1 MARSLYKGERLGN
14 RPPCLLCMGRG
25 EGERAELHLPYGVS
39 VWLCA
44 AHRSNDFR
52 TRRAG
57 RDFVASL
64 SRAWAAAG
72 CMTRARHRALDAH
85 LAGLRAAPAPRD
97 RPASYSWPALR
108 RDAERR
114 FAAGEPPRRVMEDVR
129 AQAAAGPA
137 VPPSPRTLRRWFRER
152 RWDDDGSG
160 VERRDDPVRPLGDLV
175 AAPARA
181 GRSGR
186 AGGEWRVGAL
196 ALVLGELPV
205 AVGRVDAPGSC
216 A

>member
-97 RPASYSWPALR
+97 RPGSYSWPALR
-108 RDAERR
+108 REAERR
-114 FAAGEPPRRVMEDVR
+114 FAAGEPPRRVDR
-129 AQAAAGPA
+129 GPQGTGG
-137 VPPSPRTLRRWFRER
+137 R
-152 RWDDDGSG
+152 G
-160 VERRDDPVRPLGDLV
+160 
-175 AAPARA
+175 A
-181 GRSGR
+181 GRPALPPHPPPLVPGAALGRRRIRGR
-186 AGGEWRVGAL
+186 AA
-196 ALVLGELPV
+196 
-205 AVGRVDAPGSC
+205 
-216 A
+216 